1 MRESTSERIQE
12 DIGEIARGAHR
23 AIGRTSLKSPSMELR
38 RLVIAA
44 AAALPAGRSW
54 WAERKATPGGVVRA

>member
-1 MRESTSERIQE
+1 MRDSASERIQE
-12 DIGEIARGAHR
+12 DFGEVARGVHR
-23 AIGRTSLKSPSMELR
+23 AIGRTSVKSPALELR

-54 WAERKATPGGVVRA
+54 WAERKTTPGGVVRA

>member
-1 MRESTSERIQE
+1 MRDSTVERIQE
-12 DIGEIARGAHR
+12 HIVSVARTHR
-23 AIGRTSLKSPSMELR
+23 AIGRTSLKSPSLELR

-54 WAERKATPGGVVRA
+54 WVERKGTPSGVVRA

>member
-1 MRESTSERIQE
+1 MRDSASERIQE
-12 DIGEIARGAHR
+12 DLGEVARGAHR
-23 AIGRTSLKSPSMELR
+23 AIGRTRLKSPALELR

-54 WAERKATPGGVVRA
+54 WAERKSTPGGVVRA

>member
-12 DIGEIARGAHR
+12 DIVDIAPGAHR
-23 AIGRTSLKSPSMELR
+23 AIGRTSLKSPALELR

-54 WAERKATPGGVVRA
+54 WAERKSPPGGVVRA

>member
-1 MRESTSERIQE
+1 MRDSASERIQE
-12 DIGEIARGAHR
+12 DLGEVAGAHR
-23 AIGRTSLKSPSMELR
+23 AIGRTSVKSPALELR

-54 WAERKATPGGVVRA
+54 WAERKTTPGGVARA